1 MMRENNNQIN
11 RLKPLA
17 LPHKKQVDI
26 GFSKYQVGEMFH
38 KDKKMIIEVEAIV
51 NERTHIS
58 C

>member
-17 LPHKKQVDI
+17 LPHKKHVDI
-26 GFSKYQVGEMFH
+26 SFSKYQVGEMFH
-38 KDKKMIIEVEAIV
+38 KDKEMIIEVEAIV